1 MDVTWSEHGGPPVVP
16 PLDKKG
22 FGDVLIRSTVESL
35 KGTIDREWNR
45 EGLIIRLSVPRE
57 NLTT

>member
-1 MDVTWSEHGGPPVVP
+1 MDVTWSEHGGPPVIS

-22 FGDVLIRSTVESL
+22 FGDVLIRSRVESL

>member
-22 FGDVLIRSTVESL
+22 FGDVLIRSTVEASRERSTEN
-35 KGTIDREWNR
+35 GTAKVSSSGSQFR
-45 EGLIIRLSVPRE
+45 VK
-57 NLTT
+57 T